1 MLSFSDQFRPF
12 VGPLRLS
19 WQVSAKR
26 YTFWCKGHLS
36 EESFRLGVGMTDE
49 TRSVLVVSVSA
60 ADPMTCTIV
69 GLSTYTKSNVRKVLP
84 FDGPVLK
91 TLLDLAEALAVSFGC
106 THMRLYDAA
115 NVRIRE
121 SFAFLTRIMLLK
133 RGLRLYERYGYEG
146 EDPFSMPDIGE
157 LNGCRLLFRVLSR
170 RCHTWSDLWARLEP
184 RTSVVDDLEALFDD
198 LGFPLERLQ
207 CWYTKPISA
216 EIGTVS
222 FSNEYLPEF
231 LRSYS
236 DRWMDVY

>member
-19 WQVSAKR
+19 WSSHQS

-36 EESFRLGVGMTDE
+36 EDSFRLGVGMTDE

-69 GLSTYTKSNVRKVLP
+69 GLSTYTKANVRKVLP

-115 NVRIRE
+115 NVRIRD

-133 RGLRLYERYGYEG
+133 RGLRLYERYGYQG
-146 EDPFSMPDIGE
+146 EHPFSMPDIGQ
-157 LNGCRLLFRVLSR
+157 LKRCRLLFRVLSR
-170 RCHTWSDLWARLEP
+170 RCHTWSDVWARLES
-184 RTSVVDDLEALFDD
+184 RVSVVDDLEALFDD
-198 LGFPLERLQ
+198 LGFPLETLQ
-207 CWYTKPISA
+207 CWYTKEVSSSS
-216 EIGTVS
+216 GLVS
-222 FSNEYLPEF
+222 FSNQHLPDF
-231 LRSYS
+231 LKSYS